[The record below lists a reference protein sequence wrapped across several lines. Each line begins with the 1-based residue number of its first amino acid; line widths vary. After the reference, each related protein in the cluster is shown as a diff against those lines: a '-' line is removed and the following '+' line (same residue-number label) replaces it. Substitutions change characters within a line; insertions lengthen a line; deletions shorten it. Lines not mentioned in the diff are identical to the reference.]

1 MKTSVTSYLNLALL
15 ASFTFTISLLTTG
28 CQEPETTQT
37 EIFESDLRSFNQ
49 TMDKLNES
57 MDLMD
62 AMEYEIQQIELEAAR
77 GDISEAEAGR
87 RVNQVKNT
95 YGRALSRKSN
105 INPALGLPE
114 WARALG
120 LSEPRG
126 MVLDAD
132 YSQMTSAMNPNEGFN
147 SVLLVYTGN
156 YNHAMAEA
164 KRIAELAQIP
174 LSKDYQLAVEL
185 AKTYSS
191 TPIRGVAYMNF
202 DPFVRDNDYNISIT
216 VDDDGML
223 TLSVVDVEQMRLQFE
238 REPTSGFGFP

>member
-1 MKTSVTSYLNLALL
+1 MRLPLL
-15 ASFTFTISLLTTG
+15 MLTAIIFGVFING

-37 EIFESDLRSFNQ
+37 EIFESDLRSFNE
-49 TMDKLNES
+49 TLDRLNES
-57 MDLMD
+57 MDMMD
-62 AMEYEIQQIELEAAR
+62 AMEYEIQQIEREAAR

-105 INPALGLPE
+105 INPAMGLPE
-114 WARALG
+114 WARLLG
-120 LSEPRG
+120 MTEPRG
-126 MVLDAD
+126 MVLDTD

-147 SVLLVYTGN
+147 SVLLVYTGE

-164 KRIAELAQIP
+164 KRLAELARIP
-174 LSKDYQLAVEL
+174 LSKDYQQAVEL
-185 AKTYSS
+185 ARTYSS

-223 TLSVVDVEQMRLQFE
+223 TISVVDVEQMKLQFE
-238 REPTSGFGFP
+238 RETTTGFDFP